1 MPAIAE
7 YEIYALKYAERQ
19 ADLSTFMMTAE
30 PGREAITIDYFVW
43 LLQGGPEPILV
54 DTGFTPEIAR
64 ARRRKYLASPAEQLR
79 KLGVNAADVK
89 KVLITHLHWDHF
101 GGFSLFPNATF
112 YLQTK
117 EYQYWT
123 GPIMRFRA
131 AQGLVEAADMA
142 ELVRLNMQGRVHF
155 VDGVEEVVPGI
166 SLHYVG
172 GHTAGIQVAR
182 VNTRKGHAVVAS
194 DASHLFRNL
203 EENTPTSLITNLPEM
218 FSAFE
223 TIRGLSSGPN
233 LWFPGHDP
241 AVLQR
246 FPTQQADIA
255 YLR

>member
-1 MPAIAE
+1 MPAIPE
-7 YEIYALKYAERQ
+7 YEIYAMKYAERQ
-19 ADLSTFMMTAE
+19 ADLSTFMMTAD
-30 PGREAITIDYFVW
+30 PGRETITIDYFVW
-43 LLQGGPEPILV
+43 LLQGGAEPIVV
-54 DTGFTPEIAR
+54 DTGFTPEIAEV
-64 ARRRKYLASPAEQLR
+64 RRRKYVASPAEQLR
-79 KLGVNAADVK
+79 KLGVDATEVK
-89 KVLITHLHWDHF
+89 KVLISHLHWDHF

-112 YLQTK
+112 YLQLK

-131 AQGLVEAADMA
+131 AQGLVQADDMA

-155 VDGVEEVVPGI
+155 VEGHEEVVPGV

-182 VNTRKGHAVVAS
+182 VNTTKGKAVIAS
-194 DASHLFRNL
+194 DASHLYRNV

-218 FSAFE
+218 FSAFDA
-223 TIRGLSSGPN
+223 IRGLSSGPD

-246 FPTQQADIA
+246 FPIQQEGIA

>member
-1 MPAIAE
+1 MPATPE
-7 YEIYALKYAERQ
+7 YEIYAMKYAERQ

-30 PGREAITIDYFVW
+30 PGRETITIDYFVW
-43 LLQGGPEPILV
+43 LLQGGAEPILV
-54 DTGFTPEIAR
+54 DSGFTPEIAQT
-64 ARRRKYLASPAEQLR
+64 RRRKYLASPAEQLR
-79 KLGVNAADVK
+79 KIGVDAAEVK
-89 KVLITHLHWDHF
+89 KVLVTHLHWDHF

-112 YLQTK
+112 YLQLK
-117 EYQYWT
+117 EYQYWR
-123 GPIMRFRA
+123 GPVMRFRA
-131 AQGLVEAADMA
+131 AQGLVEANDMA

-155 VDGVEEVVPGI
+155 VEGVEEVAPGI
-166 SLHYVG
+166 ALHYVG

-182 VNTRKGHAVVAS
+182 VHTKKGYAVVAS
-194 DASHLFRNL
+194 DASHLYRNL

-218 FSAFE
+218 FAAFDA
-223 TIRGLSSGPN
+223 IRRLSSGPN